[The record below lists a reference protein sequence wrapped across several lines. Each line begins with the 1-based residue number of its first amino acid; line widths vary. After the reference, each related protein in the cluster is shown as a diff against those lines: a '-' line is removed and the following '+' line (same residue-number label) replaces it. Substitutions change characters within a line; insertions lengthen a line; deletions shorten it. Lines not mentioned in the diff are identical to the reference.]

1 MKNVIA
7 NQVVLLRVPE
17 GPLVPYLDRF
27 ANAASTK
34 GYAVKT
40 IRHRVLLATGFSQ
53 WLKQQGIELC
63 SITSDHPKQYLQ
75 YRYCQLRPSKGDR
88 AALRHL
94 IEFLR
99 FEGVIPAEKTAV
111 REVTEAELC
120 VQTYEEYLREMR
132 ALATATIAH
141 YVPFIHS
148 FLEHCFGN
156 GSVTL
161 SRLCA
166 SDVVEFVQH
175 QVSQPN
181 RKQAK
186 TMTNALRSFLNY
198 VHYHSEAAL
207 DLVAAVPVVANWSN
221 TLIPR
226 AISTDQVHQLL
237 TSISRDT
244 STGRRD
250 YAILLLLARLGL
262 RASEVAFLDLDDI
275 DWNTGTLHVRTKGG
289 VRRKFPLSHE
299 VGEAIADY
307 LRRSRPM
314 SNTRRVFLRAKAPI
328 QGFRN
333 HCAVSHVVRRSLEHA
348 GVNAPSFGAH
358 QFRHG
363 LATEMLCQGASLNEI
378 GDVLGHR
385 RLQTTKIYAK
395 VNFEAL
401 RTLAL
406 PWPRGVR

>member
-1 MKNVIA
+1 
-7 NQVVLLRVPE
+7 
-17 GPLVPYLDRF
+17 
-27 ANAASTK
+27 
-34 GYAVKT
+34 
-40 IRHRVLLATGFSQ
+40 
-53 WLKQQGIELC
+53 
-63 SITSDHPKQYLQ
+63 
-75 YRYCQLRPSKGDR
+75 
-88 AALRHL
+88 
-94 IEFLR
+94 
-99 FEGVIPAEKTAV
+99 
-111 REVTEAELC
+111 
-120 VQTYEEYLREMR
+120 MR

-156 GSVTL
+156 GPVTL

-175 QVSQPN
+175 QVSQSN

-221 TLIPR
+221 TLISR

-262 RASEVAFLDLDDI
+262 RASEVAFLEFDDI

-314 SNTRRVFLRAKAPI
+314 SNSRRVFLRAKAPT
-328 QGFRN
+328 QGFRD

-363 LATEMLCQGASLNEI
+363 LATEMLCQDASLNEI

-401 RTLAL
+401 RTPAL
-406 PWPRGVR
+406 PWPGGVRLTPFAKPCMNTWKCGAT